1 MKKIYMNV
9 GSMKCEACETRVEKA
24 VKNVEGVKFANAD
37 CTKNSLIVEYEKP
50 ASEDL
55 IKKAVISVGYEI
67 IDKQVNNRDTIYIL
81 VIILGLYIIV
91 TQTGLTTVFQ
101 KFPVINDERVGYAFL
116 FIIGLLTSVHCVAMC
131 SGINL
136 AQSVSQ
142 PNKRPVI
149 KALSYNFGRLM
160 GYTIIGGVLGLIG
173 EEIAITLKIRGIIG
187 IIAGMFMVMTG
198 INMLGNFG
206 FLKKITFRL
215 PKKVLITISKFSR
228 YNSFAVGIVNAFM
241 PCGPLQSMQLYAIA
255 CGSMISG
262 ALSMFFF
269 CLGTIPLM
277 FMFSLVAGVLEKK
290 AKAIMLKVSAVLVMV
305 FGIYMLQN
313 NFALTGISLP
323 SFFQSSNND
332 VITAMVNGD
341 KQYVTSSLHSNG
353 FDDIKV
359 QAGIPVVWTLTVDS
373 NILNGC
379 NNEIVIAEYDIEI
392 KLYEGE
398 NTIEFIPKKEGT
410 FTYTCWMGM
419 LKNTIT
425 VV

>member
-9 GSMKCEACETRVEKA
+9 GSMKCEACEMSVEKA
-24 VKNVEGVKFANAD
+24 VKNVEGVKFAKAD

-55 IKKAVISVGYEI
+55 IKKAVISVGYDI
-67 IDKQVNNRDTIYIL
+67 IDKQDNNRDTIYIL
-81 VIILGLYIIV
+81 VIILGLYVIA
-91 TQTGLTTVFQ
+91 TQTGLTAIFQ
-101 KFPVINDERVGYAFL
+101 KFPVINDERVSYIFL
-116 FIIGLLTSVHCVAMC
+116 FSIGLLTSVHCIAMC

-142 PNKRPVI
+142 SNKRPVI
-149 KALSYNFGRLM
+149 KALSYNLGRLV
-160 GYTIIGGVLGLIG
+160 GYTTIGGFLGLIG
-173 EEIAITLKIRGIIG
+173 EEIAIALKIRGIIG
-187 IIAGMFMVMTG
+187 IVAGMFMILTG
-198 INMLGNFG
+198 INMFGNFG
-206 FLKKITFRL
+206 FLKKITFKL
-215 PKKVLITISKFSR
+215 PKKVSITISKFCR
-228 YNSFAVGIVNAFM
+228 YNSFTVGIVNAFM

-277 FMFSLVAGVLEKK
+277 FIFSLVAGVLEKK
-290 AKAIMLKVSAVLVMV
+290 AKAIMLKISAVLVMV

-323 SFFQSSNND
+323 SFSQSSNND

-353 FDDIKV
+353 FDDIEV

-398 NTIEFIPKKEGT
+398 NTIEFIPTQEGT
-410 FTYTCWMGM
+410 FIYTCWMGM